1 MYRSLPPLL
10 YGCAQCGRAGL
21 LTGRRPATVTS
32 SEPLVLM
39 TLPSQFFDRRL
50 TPYECDTHRV
60 AISTLAGENPLAN
73 DDGRDVIAGLT
84 ATPQKSLPSRYFYD
98 DRGSELFEQICQ
110 LPEYYLTRT
119 ETALLKDCT
128 DEIARMT
135 GACQLLELGSGSS
148 TKTRLLL
155 DAYER
160 LGFPLQYAPIDV
172 SAGML
177 IQSAHQL
184 VADYPT
190 LRVLGLVGTYEQ
202 ALAQLP
208 PCSLPAR
215 LLFFIGSSLGN
226 FAPPQCDRF
235 FGQVTTALEPGDYF
249 LLGIDLQKDIPTM
262 EAAYNDAQGVTAE
275 FNYNLLDRL
284 NRQFDGDFQR
294 DCFEHWT
301 FYNAEAGQIETYLRS
316 RCAQTVRLEALDL
329 TVELQAGEP
338 IHTEISRK
346 FDLAQMQSYLRERG
360 LDPLHVWTDARQW
373 YALILCQE
381 IAA

>member
-1 MYRSLPPLL
+1 
-10 YGCAQCGRAGL
+10 
-21 LTGRRPATVTS
+21 
-32 SEPLVLM
+32 M
-39 TLPSQFFDRRL
+39 TLSSLSFEHLLSSFSHALDENARRIAIATFADE
-50 TPYECDTHRV
+50 TPQTK
-60 AISTLAGENPLAN
+60 

-84 ATPQKSLPSRYFYD
+84 AAGQKSLPSRYFYD
-98 DRGSELFEQICQ
+98 DRGSEIFEQICE

-119 ETALLKDCT
+119 ETALLQDCA
-128 DEIARMT
+128 DEIARLT

-155 DAYER
+155 DAYAR
-160 LGFPLQYAPIDV
+160 LGLPLQYAPIDV

-190 LRVLGLVGTYEQ
+190 LGVLGLVGTYEQ

-208 PCSLPAR
+208 PCELPAR

-226 FAPPQCDRF
+226 FAPQQCDRF
-235 FGQVTTALEPGDYF
+235 FERVTTALEPGDYF

-284 NRQFDGDFQR
+284 NRQFNGNFQR
-294 DCFEHWT
+294 DRFEHWT

-316 RCAQTVRLEALDL
+316 RCDQTVRLEALDL
-329 TVELQAGEP
+329 TVALQAGEP

-346 FDLAQMQSYLRERG
+346 FDLAQMQPYLRDRG
-360 LDPLHVWTDARQW
+360 LVSHHVWTDARQW
-373 YALILCQE
+373 YALVLCQMT
-381 IAA
+381 AASPSGR